1 MSDTL
6 DRFLLNG
13 AILHVAADG
22 QMLSPST
29 GRCPPVRVLLPG
41 SFNPLHRG
49 HWELAQVAEQ
59 MIGKPAAFELSV
71 VNVDKPNLPHEE
83 IRRRLSQF
91 NWQASVW
98 LTHAAKFVQKAEYF
112 PGAMFVVGADTA
124 LRIVSPRY
132 YQDDEPDMLKAL
144 ARIRELECRFL
155 VACRMD
161 SRGQYLRKSDLPIPA
176 AFQDL
181 FIEIPP
187 ERFRWD
193 ISSTELRALGN
204 MP

>member
-6 DRFLLNG
+6 DRFLRTDDL
-13 AILHVAADG
+13 LHVAADG
-22 QMLSPST
+22 QMLSPSS
-29 GRCPPVRVLLPG
+29 GRCPPAWVLLPG

-49 HWELAQVAEQ
+49 HWELAQIAEQ
-59 MIGKPAAFELSV
+59 MIGEPAAFELSI
-71 VNVDKPNLPHEE
+71 VNVDKPNLTRDE
-83 IRRRLSQF
+83 IRRRLAQF
-91 NWQASVW
+91 NWQAAVW
-98 LTHAAKFVQKAEYF
+98 LTQAPKFVQKAERF

-124 LRIVSPRY
+124 LRIVSPCY
-132 YQDDEPDMLKAL
+132 YQNDEPSMLSAL

-155 VACRMD
+155 VACRRD

-181 FIEIPP
+181 FAEVPP

-193 ISSTELRALGN
+193 VSSTELRTRN
-204 MP
+204 CVP